1 MGKKSASEQL
11 PEIPTS
17 STAAGKQHKKPGCL
31 AIIGIILIVLI
42 GIAGVGTSINN
53 HNKQVEYENQTFTW
67 PTSGLATLLPEP
79 ATNKG
84 QIISNSDELLDIQVH
99 GCDEESYSAYLKQCQ
114 DAGFTMEAS
123 TSSSS
128 YDAYDEEGNKLLLS
142 LYKSTDEMN
151 IMLNK
156 AEEFDSF
163 AWPTTGLAANLPVPV
178 STVGKVVTDSSSAWK
193 ATMGKTDKD
202 AYKAYVEKVF
212 AAGFDQNYDKGDK
225 SFTADNT
232 DGLHVEVRYTGA
244 NTMSVSIKVSESE
257 EQPNK
262 GASTTPT
269 AVDTAS
275 STQDA
280 GSTVAT
286 ADTASDAQD
295 ANPTTQAGANAAE
308 AKTASDGNAKT
319 RSNTSNKKDDNLGQ
333 SLINAGGE
341 LLNGA
346 VNAAAD
352 AFVTPEFKE
361 MLDSYETF
369 MNHYVEIAKQAETS
383 TDAQLLSEYGALLQE
398 EADWLDKIN
407 AIDPNTLSAAD
418 SAYYVAVTG
427 RVLVKVSELPQR

>member
-156 AEEFDSF
+156 AEEFDSL
-163 AWPTTGLAANLPVPV
+163 AWPTTGLAANLPAPV
-178 STVGKVVTDSSSAWK
+178 SNVGKVVTDSSSAWK

-212 AAGFDQNYDKGDK
+212 AAGFDQNYDKGDE